1 MHEAVEIVLGGVF
14 AGAVFSLVALGFTL
28 VFRVS
33 GVLNLSQG
41 AFVVLGALAF
51 YTFEVQLRWPLPAAF
66 AASLL
71 AVAAVGAIVEVLIV
85 RPAIRR
91 LPTSGLLILTAGL
104 LTIFEGA
111 SLLIW
116 GSQPYAI
123 PSFSGEQ
130 PWLVL
135 GLRLPTQDVW
145 IAIAE
150 LVIVT
155 GLWFTLTRTTLG
167 KALRACAENRD
178 AASLMGIDV
187 ARMGLLSFAA
197 GAAIG
202 AVGGM
207 VLGPITSLE
216 FDSGGYFTNSGFIAV
231 AFGGMDS
238 FVGAVLGGLSLGVLE
253 QGAAGYIS
261 SLFANS
267 LAFVALLA
275 VLLFR
280 PSGMLGR
287 PAAREDAPPSGHR
300 VAASVVLRPRVW
312 WGLLAALAA
321 LLATAPSLLNGT
333 GLLQSFVVA
342 GVFFIAVLGLDLLMG
357 FTGQVSLGNA
367 GFMAIGGY
375 TAAILTTHYQ
385 VSALAATAG
394 GLALS
399 LLTALMLALATSR
412 LRGLYMA
419 LATLAFGLLV
429 DSLVVGLTDVTGG
442 PSGLVGVPSF
452 SIGPL
457 EFAGDTAN
465 FYLVWGV
472 GLALL
477 VLSWNLARSN
487 FGRALQAIRAD
498 QTAARALGIRV
509 SLHKTLA
516 FMLSAGYASLAGS
529 LYAFDFHFLSPE
541 MVSTARSL
549 EMVTMLV
556 VGGQS
561 TLVGPLFGATLITT
575 LPTLVQP
582 LAAVKTL
589 AEGALLVLILLYA
602 PGGIFGLL
610 ARGAGRLS
618 SRVRARSVREPA
630 T

>member
-1 MHEAVEIVLGGVF
+1 MHEAAEIVLGGVF
-14 AGAVFSLVALGFTL
+14 VGAVFSLVALGFTL

-33 GVLNLSQG
+33 GVVNLSQG
-41 AFVVLGALAF
+41 AFVVLGALTL
-51 YTFEVQLRWPLPAAF
+51 YSFEVRLHWPLPVAF
-66 AASLL
+66 VASMVL
-71 AVAAVGAIVEVLIV
+71 VAAVGAGLEALVV
-85 RPAIRR
+85 RPAIAR

-130 PWLVL
+130 PLLVL

-145 IAIAE
+145 IAAAE
-150 LVIVT
+150 LIIVC
-155 GLWFTLTRTTLG
+155 GIWLTLTKTTLG
-167 KALRACAENRD
+167 KALRATAENRD

-187 ARMGLLSFAA
+187 ARMSLLSFAA

-207 VLGPITSLE
+207 VLGPVTSLQ
-216 FDSGGYFTNSGFIAV
+216 FDSGGYFTNTGFIAV
-231 AFGGMDS
+231 ALGGMGS
-238 FVGAVLGGLSLGVLE
+238 FVGAVLGGLGLGVI
-253 QGAAGYIS
+253 QQAAAGYIS

-275 VLLFR
+275 VLLLR
-280 PSGMLGR
+280 PSGLFGR
-287 PAAREDAPPSGHR
+287 ETGRVDAPPAGHR
-300 VAASVVLRPRVW
+300 VASSIVLGVRPW
-312 WGLLAALAA
+312 WA
-321 LLATAPSLLNGT
+321 LLAGLVMLVALLPPLLDGT
-333 GLLQSFVVA
+333 GLLQSFVIA
-342 GVFFIAVLGLDLLMG
+342 GVWFIAVLGLDLLMG
-357 FTGQVSLGNA
+357 YGGQVSLGNA

-375 TAAILTTHYQ
+375 TAAILVTRYQ
-385 VSALAATAG
+385 APSMLAVGAG
-394 GLALS
+394 VALS
-399 LLTALMLALATSR
+399 LLTALLLALATAR

-429 DSLVVGLTDVTGG
+429 DTLIVGLSDLTGG
-442 PSGLVGVPSF
+442 PSGLVGIPAF

-457 EFAGDTAN
+457 ELAGDTAN

-472 GLALL
+472 GLVLL
-477 VLSWNLARSN
+477 VLSWNLARSG

-509 SLHKTLA
+509 SLHKAMAL
-516 FMLSAGYASLAGS
+516 MLSAGYASIAGS
-529 LYAFDFHFLSPE
+529 LYAFDFHFLSPD
-541 MVSTARSL
+541 MVSTSHSL

-556 VGGQS
+556 VGGQAS
-561 TLVGPLFGATLITT
+561 LIGPLLGATFITT
-575 LPTLVQP
+575 LPTVVQP
-582 LAAVKTL
+582 LAMVKTL
-589 AEGALLVLILLYA
+589 IEGALLVLILLYA
-602 PGGIFGLL
+602 PGGIFGL
-610 ARGAGRLS
+610 AGAAVSRL
-618 SRVRARSVREPA
+618 RRQLRRFLREPV

>member
-1 MHEAVEIVLGGVF
+1 
-14 AGAVFSLVALGFTL
+14 
-28 VFRVS
+28 
-33 GVLNLSQG
+33 
-41 AFVVLGALAF
+41 
-51 YTFEVQLRWPLPAAF
+51 
-66 AASLL
+66 
-71 AVAAVGAIVEVLIV
+71 
-85 RPAIRR
+85 
-91 LPTSGLLILTAGL
+91 
-104 LTIFEGA
+104 
-111 SLLIW
+111 
-116 GSQPYAI
+116 
-123 PSFSGEQ
+123 
-130 PWLVL
+130 
-135 GLRLPTQDVW
+135 
-145 IAIAE
+145 
-150 LVIVT
+150 
-155 GLWFTLTRTTLG
+155 
-167 KALRACAENRD
+167 
-178 AASLMGIDV
+178 
-187 ARMGLLSFAA
+187 
-197 GAAIG
+197 
-202 AVGGM
+202 
-207 VLGPITSLE
+207 
-216 FDSGGYFTNSGFIAV
+216 
-231 AFGGMDS
+231 
-238 FVGAVLGGLSLGVLE
+238 
-253 QGAAGYIS
+253 
-261 SLFANS
+261 
-267 LAFVALLA
+267 
-275 VLLFR
+275 
-280 PSGMLGR
+280 
-287 PAAREDAPPSGHR
+287 
-300 VAASVVLRPRVW
+300 VVLRPRVW
-312 WGLLAALAA
+312 WGLLATLAA

-333 GLLQSFVVA
+333 GLLQSFGVA

-385 VSALAATAG
+385 VPALAATAG

-429 DSLVVGLTDVTGG
+429 DSIVVGLTDVTGG

-457 EFAGDTAN
+457 EFADDTAN

-509 SLHKTLA
+509 SRHKTLA

-610 ARGAGRLS
+610 AQGAGRLS
-618 SRVRARSVREPA
+618 SRVRGRSVREPA